1 MIQKRDNQIK
11 KLMEK
16 VKRYENVSAQYII
29 KIYLYTG
36 FIKIKD
42 IRRSIEYISLKE
54 AAFDRWER
62 QINRSN
68 EQENSLF

>member
-54 AAFDRWER
+54 ATF
-62 QINRSN
+62 NR
-68 EQENSLF
+68 

>member
-1 MIQKRDNQIK
+1 
-11 KLMEK
+11 MEK

-54 AAFDRWER
+54 AAFDR
-62 QINRSN
+62 
-68 EQENSLF
+68 

>member
-11 KLMEK
+11 KLIEK

-29 KIYLYTG
+29 KIYLYIG

-42 IRRSIEYISLKE
+42 IRRSTEYISLKE
-54 AAFDRWER
+54 AAVDR
-62 QINRSN
+62 
-68 EQENSLF
+68 